1 MIDMK
6 IGQYHLT
13 SDKYE
18 VKVNKMSVDRQ
29 GRPVTVY
36 DEKSGIDRLV
46 ETPIAH
52 CKNVEDALRWLRW
65 YLIRTGN
72 GHITTVDQLARE
84 SQKIEQ
90 QFDTYIKE
98 RVPEGL

>member
-6 IGQYHLT
+6 IDQYHLT

-18 VKVNKMSVDRQ
+18 VKVNRMSLDSH
-29 GRPVTVY
+29 GHPVTSY
-36 DEKSGIDRLV
+36 DEKSGINRLV
-46 ETPIAH
+46 EVPLAH
-52 CKNVEDALRWLRW
+52 CKNVEDALHWLRGD
-65 YLIRTGN
+65 LIPTGSE
-72 GHITTVDQLARE
+72 HIKTVDQLARKSHE
-84 SQKIEQ
+84 IER

>member
-18 VKVNKMSVDRQ
+18 VKVNRMSLDSQ
-29 GRPVTVY
+29 GHPVTSY
-36 DEKSGIDRLV
+36 DEKSGINRPI
-46 ETPIAH
+46 EAPIAH
-52 CKNVEDALRWLRW
+52 CKSIEDALRWLRG
-65 YLIRTGN
+65 YLIRTGSER
-72 GHITTVDQLARE
+72 ITTVDQLARKSRE
-84 SQKIEQ
+84 IEQ
-90 QFDTYIKE
+90 QFDMCIKE

>member
-18 VKVNKMSVDRQ
+18 VKVNKMSVDSQ
-29 GRPVTVY
+29 GHPVTSY
-36 DEKSGIDRLV
+36 DEKSGINRLV
-46 ETPIAH
+46 ETPLAH
-52 CKNVEDALRWLRW
+52 CKNVEDALHWLRG
-65 YLIRTGN
+65 YLIRTGSER
-72 GHITTVDQLARE
+72 ITTVDQLARKSHE
-84 SQKIEQ
+84 IER

-98 RVPEGL
+98 RVPKGL

>member
-18 VKVNKMSVDRQ
+18 VKVNKMMLDSNGQ
-29 GRPVTVY
+29 PATSY
-36 DEKSGIDRLV
+36 DEKSGINRPI

-52 CKNVEDALRWLRW
+52 CKSVEDALHWLRR
-65 YLIRTGN
+65 YLLQTGSER
-72 GHITTVDQLARE
+72 ITTVDQLARKSRE
-84 SQKIEQ
+84 IEQ
-90 QFDTYIKE
+90 QFDMYIKE

>member
-18 VKVNKMSVDRQ
+18 VKVNKMTMDNNGQ
-29 GRPVTVY
+29 PVTSY
-36 DEKSGIDRLV
+36 DEKNGISRLV
-46 ETPIAH
+46 EAPLAH
-52 CKNVEDALRWLRW
+52 CKNVEDALHWLRG
-65 YLIRTGN
+65 YLLRTGN
-72 GHITTVDQLARE
+72 ERITTVDQLARKSRE
-84 SQKIEQ
+84 IEQ